1 MTLYVYKAKV
11 VEVIDG
17 DTLELMIDL
26 GLGVFRKERVR
37 LFGID
42 APEMRFQ
49 KGKEARSYL
58 INLIDAAKLVEQKA
72 TGQEPIFVVKTIK
85 DRTDK
90 YGRYLVMLYDSI
102 EDIPDDI
109 DVLIHAKSLDR
120 GSFNWQMVLGN
131 HAVERYW

>member
-1 MTLYVYKAKV
+1 MLYRYKAKV

-17 DTLELMIDL
+17 DTLELLIDL
-26 GLGVFRKERVR
+26 GLGVHGKERVR

-58 INLIDAAKLVEQKA
+58 INMIDAAKLIEQEA
-72 TGQEPIFVVKTIK
+72 TGIEPTFIVKTIK

-90 YGRYLVMLYDSI
+90 YGRYLVMLYDSVD
-102 EDIPDDI
+102 DIADDI
-109 DVLIHAKSLDR
+109 DAMINAKTLDR

>member
-1 MTLYVYKAKV
+1 MLYRYKAKV

-17 DTLELMIDL
+17 DTLELLIDL
-26 GLGVFRKERVR
+26 GLGVHGKERVR

-58 INLIDAAKLVEQKA
+58 INMIDAAKLIEQDA
-72 TGQEPIFVVKTIK
+72 TGIEPTFIVKTIK

-90 YGRYLVMLYDSI
+90 YGRYLVLLYDSVD
-102 EDIPDDI
+102 DIADDI
-109 DVLIHAKSLDR
+109 DAMIHAKTLDR